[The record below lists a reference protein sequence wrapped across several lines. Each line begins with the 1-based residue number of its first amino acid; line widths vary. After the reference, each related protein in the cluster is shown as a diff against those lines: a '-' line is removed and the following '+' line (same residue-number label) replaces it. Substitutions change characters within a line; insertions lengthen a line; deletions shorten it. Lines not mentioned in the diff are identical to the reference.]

1 VFQEQE
7 EALRAGDL
15 RTGQGGWAEAEQE
28 GPSLVDCQVDFSPMV
43 KAVKNPL

>member
-1 VFQEQE
+1 MFQEQE

-15 RTGQGGWAEAEQE
+15 RPGQGGWAEAEQE